1 MTFIF
6 QLGIA
11 QIYEVNKF
19 MTRLSLE
26 IFHHISNLGKM
37 NDFDYFFCA

>member
-11 QIYEVNKF
+11 QIYVDKF